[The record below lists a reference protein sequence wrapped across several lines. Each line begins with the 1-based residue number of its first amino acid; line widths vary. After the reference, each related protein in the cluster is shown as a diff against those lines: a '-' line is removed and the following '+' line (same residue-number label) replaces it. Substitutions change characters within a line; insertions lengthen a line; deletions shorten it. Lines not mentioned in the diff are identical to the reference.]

1 VIRLLFRFF
10 RGFIVPRRIGIAAES
25 GVATTEFALCCPLL
39 VLVITGALDYAAI
52 LSQYG
57 HLEEA
62 VHEGIRYAASLTTLE
77 GGRYQGLSVGTG
89 PECLPSGSSVVHEMV
104 QNRVADLIR
113 INSSGLNL
121 GSLCMRSE
129 VTTSAVDS
137 SERLLTIEA
146 KIAYNGFFPGIQ
158 NLPLKVTAMG
168 PVP

>member
-1 VIRLLFRFF
+1 MIRLLFRFF

-39 VLVITGALDYAAI
+39 VLVIT
-52 LSQYG
+52 G